1 MYKQL
6 LLWAFLALA
15 LSACGGGGS
24 SSNNS
29 SDNVS
34 SNISDRDNDN
44 VADNVDNCPDTSNT
58 DQLNTD
64 NDTQGNACDSDDDND
79 TISDVDE
86 ISRGTNPLKADSDDD
101 GVPDNK
107 DDLPLDSNKATTTE
121 KAYRL
126 LTQATFGATKDDLD
140 RAVSLGIEGWINEQ
154 FAKPSAYDNT
164 NDAHQTHLER
174 TIEIAL
180 SAEPNTDWLSSSSF
194 NQGVADSSSR
204 DYQMATFL
212 ENAIGLHPTKTLH
225 GSDQLRQRVAYALSQ
240 ILVVSTAEAPL
251 DSRGESLAY
260 YYDLLAKHAFGNY
273 RDLLGDITRSP
284 TMGIFLSH
292 QGNQKANP
300 TTGIRPDE
308 NFAREL
314 MQLFTIGLYEL
325 NIDGS
330 ANRDGDASTYPDT
343 GTTLV
348 PTYDQQDTEELAKVM
363 TGWDL
368 VGNPRYG
375 RRNSKDGDYTQPMEF
390 TASEHEDEAANSG
403 DGNVTLLGSSF
414 ALNSGGDQS
423 GLDSALDVLFNH
435 PNVGPFISKHLI
447 MRLVTS
453 NPSSDYVA
461 RVATIFNDNGN
472 GARGDLKTVVRAI
485 LEDDEARGTNSATS
499 ANFGKAKE
507 PFLALTQLLRA
518 FNARPLDGWKGQDDA
533 TLVSGVYWYRTP
545 QSYFGQ
551 APMRSPSVFNFYN
564 PDFVPS
570 DTYFAD
576 NSLVSPETQIQ
587 TDQMLIEMNN
597 RMYSIIKHFEK
608 NRIEIELQQTLSEY
622 AGGKSYWNQPLLY
635 IDFTPQLNL
644 FEQTL
649 DGDTNGDYA
658 NMESS
663 DSQGLRYKAK
673 AVDALILHLDELLL
687 GNTMTAEYHEALHHY
702 LMNAS
707 GARSSND
714 VTEARN
720 VIRDAVRFII
730 SSSAFMIQK

>member
-1 MYKQL
+1 MYKHF

-15 LSACGGGGS
+15 LNACGGGG
-24 SSNNS
+24 NS
-29 SDNVS
+29 SDNLS
-34 SNISDRDNDN
+34 SNPGTTISDRDGDTI
-44 VADNVDNCPDTSNT
+44 ADDADNCPDISNT

-64 NDTQGNACDSDDDND
+64 NDAQGNACDADDDND

-101 GVPDNK
+101 GVADNK
-107 DDLPLDSNKATTTE
+107 DELPLDSTKATTIE

-126 LTQATFGATKDDLD
+126 LTQATFGATKEDLD
-140 RAVSLGIEGWINEQ
+140 RVVSLGTEEWINQ
-154 FAKPSAYDNT
+154 QLAKTSAYDNA
-164 NDAHQTHLER
+164 NDAHRTHLER
-174 TIEIAL
+174 TIEIAQ
-180 SAEPNTDWLSSSSF
+180 SAEPNTDWFNSSSF
-194 NQGVADSSSR
+194 NQGVADGSSR
-204 DYQMATFL
+204 DYQMAAFL
-212 ENAIGLHPTKTLH
+212 ENAIGLHPTNTLH

-240 ILVVSTAEAPL
+240 ILVVSTSESPL
-251 DSRGESLAY
+251 DSRGESMAY

-273 RDLLGDITRSP
+273 RDLLGDVARSP

-300 TTGIRPDE
+300 ATGIRPDE

-325 NIDGS
+325 NLDGS
-330 ANRDGDASTYPDT
+330 ANRDNDASTYPDA
-343 GTTLV
+343 GTAHV
-348 PTYDQQDTEELAKVM
+348 PTYGQQDTEELAKVM

-390 TASEHEDEAANSG
+390 TASEHEDEAADSG

-414 ALNSGGDQS
+414 ALNSGSDQS
-423 GLDSALDVLFNH
+423 GMDSALDVLFNH
-435 PNVGPFISKHLI
+435 PNVAPFISKHLI

-461 RVATIFNDNGN
+461 RVASVFNNNGN
-472 GARGDLKTVVRAI
+472 GVRGDLKAVVRSV
-485 LEDDEARGTNSATS
+485 LEDEEARNSNSASS

-518 FNARPLDGWKGQDDA
+518 FNARPLDGWKGQDKS
-533 TLVSGVYWYRTP
+533 TLVSGTYWYRNP
-545 QSYFGQ
+545 QSHFGQ

-570 DTYFAD
+570 DSYFAA
-576 NSLVSPETQIQ
+576 NNLVSPETQIQ

-597 RMYSIIKHFEK
+597 RLYSIIKNLEK
-608 NRIEIELQQTLSEY
+608 KGIEIEQKQTLSEY
-622 AGGKSYWNQPLLY
+622 ASKKSYWSQPLLY
-635 IDFTPQLNL
+635 IDFTPQLTL

-649 DGDTNGDYA
+649 DGDTNGDFA
-658 NMESS
+658 NMENS
-663 DSQGLRYKAK
+663 DSQGIRYKAK

-707 GARSSND
+707 GARNGD
-714 VTEARN
+714 DAIEARR
-720 VIRDAVRFII
+720 VVRDAVRFII
-730 SSSAFMIQK
+730 ASSAFMIQK